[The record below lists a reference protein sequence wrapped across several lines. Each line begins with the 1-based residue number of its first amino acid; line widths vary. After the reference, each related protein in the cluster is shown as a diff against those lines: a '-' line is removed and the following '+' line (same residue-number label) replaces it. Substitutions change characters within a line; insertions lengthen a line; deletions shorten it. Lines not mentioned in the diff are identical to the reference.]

1 MLFLPQSLFCW
12 GFFDTD
18 IAIPAFPRIV
28 LFTDFLKNLFILNVS
43 VSLFFCMSLV
53 NRTYVEVVCLFV
65 LLPFHLKIL
74 AGLHQ
79 AGVRDNEDRTQ
90 EAFTQFQAMLAFCK
104 AIGQYHNSDIDM
116 GSVEIQKIPITP
128 RVISG

>member
-1 MLFLPQSLFCW
+1 M
-12 GFFDTD
+12 
-18 IAIPAFPRIV
+18 

-53 NRTYVEVVCLFV
+53 NRTYVESSAC
-65 LLPFHLKIL
+65 LLPFHFKIL

-79 AGVRDNEDRTQ
+79 TGVRDNEDRTQ
-90 EAFTQFQAMLAFCK
+90 EAFTQFDAMLAFCK
-104 AIGQYHNSDIDM
+104 AIGQYHDSDIDM